1 MNQSLF
7 VTRRKEAKPRKPGS
21 RRCSG
26 AKGNVTQRRVSD
38 ADETRKTATE
48 ELRSRMIKDPDWLI
62 KQRTN
67 RPQFN
72 LSRTACTVVLI
83 HYAMLKKS
91 IKSFAAIFEK
101 SRIKCYFLQRLLVA
115 TKMARQVAVSVCYTW
130 QFLVQLACET
140 KVHKSV
146 LNSLQYVTRLKN
158 SGGYRQIIQ
167 ILSKCSFKRNLK
179 DHLINLYRLLFKN
192 KFILATGTMLYYIII
207 LYVQITTII

>member
-1 MNQSLF
+1 MNLF
-7 VTRRKEAKPRKPGS
+7 VTRRKVAKPRKPGS

-26 AKGNVTQRRVSD
+26 AKGNVTQRRVS
-38 ADETRKTATE
+38 DETRKTATE

-83 HYAMLKKS
+83 HYATLKRS

-101 SRIKCYFLQRLLVA
+101 SRIKFYSLQRLLVA

-140 KVHKSV
+140 RCIKV
-146 LNSLQYVTRLKN
+146 Y
-158 SGGYRQIIQ
+158 
-167 ILSKCSFKRNLK
+167 
-179 DHLINLYRLLFKN
+179 
-192 KFILATGTMLYYIII
+192 
-207 LYVQITTII
+207 